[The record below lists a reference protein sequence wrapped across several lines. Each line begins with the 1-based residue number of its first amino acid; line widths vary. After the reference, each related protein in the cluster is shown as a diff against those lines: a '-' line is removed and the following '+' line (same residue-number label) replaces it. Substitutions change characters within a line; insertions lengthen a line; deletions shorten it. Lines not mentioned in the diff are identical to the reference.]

1 MWLKLIAF
9 VILVCC
15 CGDHCA
21 LSNFNESISNGIQG
35 TSNPVGRTGYRDPR
49 HFANAEERGRYLRHN
64 YIDEVFDNTAN
75 SYQEIQQDRHSAHA
89 DHQYDQQN
97 HKTHINLLLEPG
109 KGDQED
115 PVCSK
120 FFRFSIL
127 GTAMSMLVLFNGII
141 TGTTLYK
148 SVMSASSDSTIN
160 TITNINTNNNADVN
174 TNENDNNNMNFNDNF
189 LDDRQLRQGRRD
201 SNFDFEHFDDDKLST
216 EGRNGETIKRKASCT
231 CPRSRGIKSWLST
244 AKRRLQG
251 VWASA
256 GDFLSENPECAS
268 RMACEVASPYVPS
281 SVAPLLA
288 ILPPRMEEVRTLL
301 TSAASENCALAY
313 DRCPISLDPAIITA
327 MEWLS

>member
-1 MWLKLIAF
+1 MVVYEGRENITVGVTKSVGTLLIWRNE
-9 VILVCC
+9 CC
-15 CGDHCA
+15 ENCDYETG
-21 LSNFNESISNGIQG
+21 
-35 TSNPVGRTGYRDPR
+35 GYRDPR
-49 HFANAEERGRYLRHN
+49 HFANAEERGRYLHPD

-75 SYQEIQQDRHSAHA
+75 SYREIKQDRHSAHT

-97 HKTHINLLLEPG
+97 HKTRINLLLEPG

-174 TNENDNNNMNFNDNF
+174 TNENDNINVNINENV
-189 LDDRQLRQGRRD
+189 LDDRQLRQGRSD
-201 SNFDFEHFDDDKLST
+201 SNFDFEDFDDEKLST
-216 EGRNGETIKRKASCT
+216 EGRNGETINRKASCT

-288 ILPPRMEEVRTLL
+288 AFPSKMEGTRTLL
-301 TSAASENCALAY
+301 MSAAAGSCALTY
-313 DRCPISLDPAIITA
+313 NRCAISLDPGIFPS
-327 MEWLS
+327 MQGL